1 MKIEATKMMS
11 SVIKR
16 IAVCAS
22 TALLVVSCAKQNKQP
37 FYNTGVV
44 YCSESNPVT
53 FNPQLDTSS
62 TTSDATSHQLYDRLL
77 DFDPDSG
84 RIVPSLAS
92 SWLVS
97 EDGLTYAFQLRR
109 GVAFHTT
116 DFFTPTRNF
125 NADDVIF
132 SIDRWRLKSHPFHN
146 VSNGSYPYFE
156 SLGLADNI
164 ADVTR
169 VNGYRVEITLKRR
182 DSSFL
187 ANLATDFAVILS
199 EEYAALLFEQG
210 TPSQIDHL
218 PVGTGPYRFGSFRKD
233 SYIKYFHH
241 DDYWRRVL
249 EDEGLE
255 SGGLRG
261 DDNYS
266 SNSVVDNNSDF
277 SNDEV
282 SSHNSGSNLETGG
295 ETANASNASLKQL
308 IFDITPRSSLRLAKL
323 MTGECD
329 ATAFPAQTELE
340 VIRNR
345 EDLTLAEK
353 PGLNIGFWA
362 FNTQRPPFDNPNVR
376 RALAFAID
384 KNTLLE
390 AVYFDSA
397 SRAKSLLPAAS
408 WAYQNDADDTAY
420 NPVLARSL
428 LAEAGIKPGFSMTIW
443 AMPVERA
450 YNPNAIKM
458 AELIQRYL
466 REVGVEANI
475 VTYDWKTFRR
485 HLQEGLHDSVL
496 IGWSA
501 DNGDPDNFYRPLL
514 SCGAIPSGTNRAMW
528 CDEDY
533 DRLINEALKT
543 EDLDKRRAIYHQVN
557 RLMYERLPLVPIA
570 HAYRYQAYRNEV
582 KGMTINPFG
591 GVRFGGV
598 EKIL

>member
-1 MKIEATKMMS
+1 MS
-11 SVIKR
+11 HCLVKR
-16 IAVCAS
+16 LSLCLC
-22 TALLVVSCAKQNKQP
+22 TALLVASCAKQNKQA
-37 FYNTGVV
+37 FYNTGII

-62 TTSDATSHQLYDRLL
+62 TTSDASSHQLYDRLL

-97 EDGLTYAFQLRR
+97 DDGLTYAFQLRKD
-109 GVAFHTT
+109 VWFHTT
-116 DFFTPTRNF
+116 GYFEPSRNF

-132 SIDRWRLKSHPFHN
+132 SIDRWRLKSHPYHY
-146 VSNGSYPYFE
+146 VSGGSYPYFE
-156 SLGLADNI
+156 SIGIAQNI
-164 ADVTR
+164 ASVER

-199 EEYAALLFEQG
+199 KEYATELAQAG
-210 TPSQIDHL
+210 TPSKIDQL
-218 PVGTGPYRFGSFRKD
+218 PIGTGPFKFESYRKD
-233 SYIKYFHH
+233 HFIKYLRH
-241 DDYWRRVL
+241 DNYWRTQTHEVK
-249 EDEGLE
+249 G
-255 SGGLRG
+255 
-261 DDNYS
+261 
-266 SNSVVDNNSDF
+266 SDLATELQ
-277 SNDEV
+277 NV
-282 SSHNSGSNLETGG
+282 SEKQKITQV
-295 ETANASNASLKQL
+295 EQL

-340 VIRNR
+340 VIRT
-345 EDLTLAEK
+345 EDDLTLAEK
-353 PGLNIGFWA
+353 PGLNVGFWA
-362 FNTQRPPFDNPNVR
+362 FNTQRPPFDNPDVR
-376 RALAFAID
+376 RALAAAID

-397 SRAKSLLPAAS
+397 TRAKTLLPAAS
-408 WAYQNDADDTAY
+408 WAFQNDADDTAY
-420 NPVLARSL
+420 NPVLARKL
-428 LAEAGIKPGFSMTIW
+428 LADAGIAPGFSMTIW

-450 YNPNAIKM
+450 YNPNATKM

-466 REVGVEANI
+466 RDIGVEATI
-475 VTYDWKTFRR
+475 VSYDWATFRR

-528 CDEDY
+528 CNDDY
-533 DRLINEALKT
+533 DKLLNEALQT
-543 EDLDKRRAIYHQVN
+543 DDIDERSAIYKQVN
-557 RLMYERLPLVPIA
+557 RLLYERLPVVPIA
-570 HAYRYQAYRNEV
+570 HAYRYQAYRNEL

-598 EKIL
+598 EKKL

>member
-1 MKIEATKMMS
+1 MLASML
-11 SVIKR
+11 KR
-16 IAVCAS
+16 VAVCAL
-22 TALLVVSCAKQNKQP
+22 TAVCVVSCAKQNKQP
-37 FYNTGVV
+37 FYSTGVV

-97 EDGLTYAFQLRR
+97 DDGLTYAFQLRR
-109 GVAFHTT
+109 DVEFHNT
-116 DFFTPTRNF
+116 DYFTPSRNF
-125 NADDVIF
+125 NASDVLF
-132 SIDRWRLKSHPFHN
+132 SINRWRLPTHPFHN

-164 ADVTR
+164 ANVER

-187 ANLATDFAVILS
+187 ANLATDFSVILS
-199 EEYAALLFEQG
+199 QEYGSQLFEEG
-210 TPSQIDHL
+210 NPSQIDQL
-218 PVGTGPYRFGSFRKD
+218 PVGTGPYKFESFRKD
-233 SYIKYFHH
+233 SYIKYLHH
-241 DDYWRRVL
+241 ENYWRRDINASVNGL
-249 EDEGLE
+249 TENIDEGIE
-255 SGGLRG
+255 GNTE
-261 DDNYS
+261 DNTKE
-266 SNSVVDNNSDF
+266 NN
-277 SNDEV
+277 EELGV
-282 SSHNSGSNLETGG
+282 
-295 ETANASNASLKQL
+295 ANADTSVKQL

-362 FNTQRPPFDNPNVR
+362 FNTQRAPFDNPNVR
-376 RALAFAID
+376 RALAIAID

-420 NPVLARSL
+420 NPVLARRL
-428 LAEAGIKPGFSMTIW
+428 LAEAGIEPGFSMTIW

-450 YNPNAIKM
+450 YNPNAMKM

-528 CDEDY
+528 CDKDY

-557 RLMYERLPLVPIA
+557 RLMFERLPLVPIA

-598 EKIL
+598 EKVL

>member
-1 MKIEATKMMS
+1 MYMGL
-11 SVIKR
+11 VKR
-16 IAVCAS
+16 LTVALC
-22 TALLVVSCAKQNKQP
+22 TALLIVSCAKQNKKA
-37 FYNTGVV
+37 FYNTGII

-92 SWLVS
+92 SWLVTN
-97 EDGLTYAFQLRR
+97 DGLTYAFQLRR
-109 GVAFHTT
+109 DVKFHQTHY
-116 DFFTPTRNF
+116 FTPTRNF

-132 SIDRWRLKSHPFHN
+132 SINRWRLPSHPYHS
-146 VSNGSYPYFE
+146 VSGGRYPYFE
-156 SLGLADNI
+156 SLGLAQNI
-164 ADVTR
+164 ASVER
-169 VNGYRVEITLKRR
+169 VNGYRVEITLHRR

-199 EEYAALLFEQG
+199 QEYATTLFEAG
-210 TPSQIDHL
+210 SPSKIDIL
-218 PVGTGPYRFGSFRKD
+218 PVGTGPFKFESYRKD
-233 SYIKYFHH
+233 RFIKYLRHE
-241 DDYWRRVL
+241 DYWRKS
-249 EDEGLE
+249 E
-255 SGGLRG
+255 LRG
-261 DDNYS
+261 DDNVAS
-266 SNSVVDNNSDF
+266 SADDFDNRSNVDANWQDNVQLNGNI
-277 SNDEV
+277 SNDDV
-282 SSHNSGSNLETGG
+282 TNVQ
-295 ETANASNASLKQL
+295 QL

-340 VIRNR
+340 VIRARN
-345 EDLTLAEK
+345 DLTLAEK

-362 FNTQRPPFDNPNVR
+362 FNTQRPPFDNPDVR
-376 RALAFAID
+376 RALAAAID

-397 SRAKSLLPAAS
+397 TRAKTLLPAAS
-408 WAYQNDADDTAY
+408 WAFQNDADDTAY
-420 NPVLARSL
+420 NPVLARQL
-428 LAEAGIKPGFSMTIW
+428 LANAGVKEGFSMTIW

-450 YNPNAIKM
+450 YNPNATKM

-466 REVGVEANI
+466 QDVGIEATI
-475 VTYDWKTFRR
+475 VSYDWATFRR
-485 HLQEGLHDSVL
+485 HLQDGLHDSVL

-533 DRLINEALKT
+533 DRLLNEALKT
-543 EDLDKRRAIYHQVN
+543 DDIDERTAIYHQVN
-557 RLMYERLPLVPIA
+557 RLLYERLPLVPIA
-570 HAYRYQAYRNEV
+570 HAYRYQAYREELNGV
-582 KGMTINPFG
+582 VINPFG

-598 EKIL
+598 EKTL

>member
-1 MKIEATKMMS
+1 MS
-11 SVIKR
+11 HGLVTRLSL
-16 IAVCAS
+16 CLC
-22 TALLVVSCAKQNKQP
+22 TALLVASCAKQNKQA
-37 FYNTGVV
+37 FYNTGII

-62 TTSDATSHQLYDRLL
+62 TTSDASSHQLYDRLL

-97 EDGLTYAFQLRR
+97 DDGLTYAFQLRKD
-109 GVAFHTT
+109 VWFHKTGY
-116 DFFTPTRNF
+116 FEPTRNF

-132 SIDRWRLKSHPFHN
+132 SINRWRLRSHPYHY
-146 VSNGSYPYFE
+146 VSGGRYPYFE
-156 SLGLADNI
+156 SIGLAQNI
-164 ADVTR
+164 ESVER

-187 ANLATDFAVILS
+187 SNLATDFAVILS
-199 EEYAALLFEQG
+199 EEYADALAKAG
-210 TPSQIDHL
+210 TPSQIDEL
-218 PVGTGPYRFGSFRKD
+218 PIGTGPFKFYSYRKD
-233 SYIKYFHH
+233 HFIKYKRH
-241 DDYWRRVL
+241 DNYWRIQAM
-249 EDEGLE
+249 EEHTNG
-255 SGGLRG
+255 
-261 DDNYS
+261 
-266 SNSVVDNNSDF
+266 
-277 SNDEV
+277 
-282 SSHNSGSNLETGG
+282 NSGVTSEPQGLSEEQKRETPVV
-295 ETANASNASLKQL
+295 EQL

-340 VIRNR
+340 VIRT
-345 EDLTLAEK
+345 ESDLTLAEK

-362 FNTQRPPFDNPNVR
+362 FNTQRPPFDNPDVR
-376 RALAFAID
+376 RALAVAID

-397 SRAKSLLPAAS
+397 TRAKTLLPAAS
-408 WAYQNDADDTAY
+408 WAFQNDADDTAY
-420 NPVLARSL
+420 NPVLARKL
-428 LAEAGIKPGFSMTIW
+428 LADAGVAPGFSMTIW

-450 YNPNAIKM
+450 YNPNANKM

-466 REVGVEANI
+466 RDVGVEATI
-475 VTYDWKTFRR
+475 VSYDWTTFRR

-528 CDEDY
+528 CNDDY
-533 DRLINEALKT
+533 DKLLNKALQT
-543 EDLDKRRAIYHQVN
+543 DDIEERTAIYKQVN
-557 RLMYERLPLVPIA
+557 RLLYERLPLVPIA
-570 HAYRYQAYRNEV
+570 HAYRYQAYRNELQ
-582 KGMTINPFG
+582 GMTINPFG

-598 EKIL
+598 EKTL

>member
-1 MKIEATKMMS
+1 MS
-11 SVIKR
+11 HCLVKR
-16 IAVCAS
+16 LSLCLC
-22 TALLVVSCAKQNKQP
+22 TALLVASCAKQNKQA
-37 FYNTGVV
+37 FYNTGII

-62 TTSDATSHQLYDRLL
+62 TTSDASSHQLYDRLL

-97 EDGLTYAFQLRR
+97 DDGLTYAFQLRR
-109 GVAFHTT
+109 GVWFHTT
-116 DFFTPTRNF
+116 GYFEPSRNF

-132 SIDRWRLKSHPFHN
+132 SIDRWRLKSHPYHY
-146 VSNGSYPYFE
+146 VSGGSYPYFE
-156 SLGLADNI
+156 SIGIAQNI
-164 ADVTR
+164 ASVER

-199 EEYAALLFEQG
+199 KEYATELAQAG
-210 TPSQIDHL
+210 TPSKIDQL
-218 PVGTGPYRFGSFRKD
+218 PIGTGPFKFQSYRKD
-233 SYIKYFHH
+233 HFIKYLRH
-241 DDYWRRVL
+241 DNYWRTQTHEVK
-249 EDEGLE
+249 G
-255 SGGLRG
+255 
-261 DDNYS
+261 
-266 SNSVVDNNSDF
+266 SDLATEPQ
-277 SNDEV
+277 NV
-282 SSHNSGSNLETGG
+282 SEEQKITQV
-295 ETANASNASLKQL
+295 EQL

-340 VIRNR
+340 VIRT
-345 EDLTLAEK
+345 EDDLTLAEK
-353 PGLNIGFWA
+353 PGLNVGFWA
-362 FNTQRPPFDNPNVR
+362 FNTQRPPFDNPDVR
-376 RALAFAID
+376 RALAAAID

-397 SRAKSLLPAAS
+397 TRAKTLLPAAS
-408 WAYQNDADDTAY
+408 WAFQNDADDTAY
-420 NPVLARSL
+420 NPVLARKL
-428 LAEAGIKPGFSMTIW
+428 LADAGIAPGFSMTIW

-450 YNPNAIKM
+450 YNPNATKM

-466 REVGVEANI
+466 RDVGVEATI
-475 VTYDWKTFRR
+475 VSYDWATFRR

-528 CDEDY
+528 CNDDY
-533 DRLINEALKT
+533 DKLLNEALQT
-543 EDLDKRRAIYHQVN
+543 DDIDERSAIYKQVN
-557 RLMYERLPLVPIA
+557 RLLYERLPVVPIA
-570 HAYRYQAYRNEV
+570 HAYRYQAYRNEL

-598 EKIL
+598 EKKL

>member
-1 MKIEATKMMS
+1 MHTGF
-11 SVIKR
+11 VKR
-16 IAVCAS
+16 LALCVC
-22 TALLVVSCAKQNKQP
+22 TMLLVMSCGKQNKQA
-37 FYNTGVV
+37 FYSTGII

-62 TTSDATSHQLYDRLL
+62 TTSDASSHQLYDRLL

-92 SWLVS
+92 SYLVTNN
-97 EDGLTYAFQLRR
+97 GLTYAFQLRKD
-109 GVAFHTT
+109 VSFHTT
-116 DFFTPTRNF
+116 DYFSPTRNF
-125 NADDVIF
+125 NANDVIF
-132 SIDRWRLKSHPFHN
+132 SINRWRLKSHPFHY
-146 VSNGSYPYFE
+146 VSGGRYPYFE
-156 SLGLADNI
+156 SLGLAQNI
-164 ADVTR
+164 ASVER
-169 VNGYRVEITLKRR
+169 INGYRVEITLKHR

-199 EEYAALLFEQG
+199 EEYAIALYERG
-210 TPSQIDHL
+210 TPSKIDQL
-218 PVGTGPYRFGSFRKD
+218 PIGTGPFKFYSYRKD
-233 SYIKYFHH
+233 HFIKYLRHQN
-241 DDYWRRVL
+241 YWR
-249 EDEGLE
+249 
-255 SGGLRG
+255 
-261 DDNYS
+261 
-266 SNSVVDNNSDF
+266 SNTGQVSNLPDNNSSF
-277 SNDEV
+277 EEANDED
-282 SSHNSGSNLETGG
+282 SSEL
-295 ETANASNASLKQL
+295 ANATMRNQIKQL

-340 VIRNR
+340 VIRTKD
-345 EDLTLAEK
+345 DLILAEK

-376 RALAFAID
+376 RALAAAID

-397 SRAKSLLPAAS
+397 IRAKTLLPAAS
-408 WAYQNDADDTAY
+408 WAFQNDADDTAY
-420 NPVLARSL
+420 NPVLARKL
-428 LAEAGIKPGFSMTIW
+428 LADAGVHPGFSMTIW

-450 YNPNAIKM
+450 YNPNATKM

-466 REVGVEANI
+466 RDVGVEVTI
-475 VTYDWKTFRR
+475 VSYDWATFRR

-533 DRLINEALKT
+533 DRLLNKALQT
-543 EDLDKRRAIYHQVN
+543 DDIDERTAIYQQVN
-557 RLMYERLPLVPIA
+557 RLLYERLPLVPIA
-570 HAYRYQAYRNEV
+570 HAYRYQAYRHELENL
-582 KGMTINPFG
+582 TINPFG

-598 EKIL
+598 EKSL

>member
-1 MKIEATKMMS
+1 MFHGLVTRLS
-11 SVIKR
+11 L
-16 IAVCAS
+16 CLC
-22 TALLVVSCAKQNKQP
+22 TALLVASCAKQNKQA
-37 FYNTGVV
+37 FYNTGII

-62 TTSDATSHQLYDRLL
+62 TTSDASSHQLYDRLL
-77 DFDPDSG
+77 DFDPNSG

-97 EDGLTYAFQLRR
+97 DDGLTYAFQLRKD
-109 GVAFHTT
+109 VWFHKTGY
-116 DFFTPTRNF
+116 FEPTRNF

-132 SIDRWRLKSHPFHN
+132 SINRWRLRSHPYHY
-146 VSNGSYPYFE
+146 VSGGRYPYFE
-156 SLGLADNI
+156 SIGLAQNI
-164 ADVTR
+164 ASVER

-187 ANLATDFAVILS
+187 SNLATDFAVILS
-199 EEYAALLFEQG
+199 EEYAEQLAEAG
-210 TPSQIDHL
+210 TPSKIDEL
-218 PVGTGPYRFGSFRKD
+218 PVGTGPFKFNSYRKD
-233 SYIKYFHH
+233 HFIKYLRH
-241 DDYWRRVL
+241 DNYWRTQAL
-249 EDEGLE
+249 EE
-255 SGGLRG
+255 
-261 DDNYS
+261 DDNG
-266 SNSVVDNNSDF
+266 DNNLTPELQSL
-277 SNDEV
+277 SQQQK
-282 SSHNSGSNLETGG
+282 LETPLV
-295 ETANASNASLKQL
+295 EQL

-340 VIRNR
+340 VIRT
-345 EDLTLAEK
+345 EDDLTLAEK

-362 FNTQRPPFDNPNVR
+362 FNTQRPPFDNPDVR
-376 RALAFAID
+376 RALAAAID

-397 SRAKSLLPAAS
+397 TRAKTLLPAAS
-408 WAYQNDADDTAY
+408 WAFQNDADDTAY
-420 NPVLARSL
+420 NPVLARKSL
-428 LAEAGIKPGFSMTIW
+428 ADAGVAPGFSMTIW

-450 YNPNAIKM
+450 YNPNATKM

-466 REVGVEANI
+466 RDVGVEATI
-475 VTYDWKTFRR
+475 VSYDWTTFRR

-528 CDEDY
+528 CNDDY
-533 DRLINEALKT
+533 DKLLNKALQT
-543 EDLDKRRAIYHQVN
+543 DDIEERTAIYKQVN
-557 RLMYERLPLVPIA
+557 RLLYERLPLVPIA
-570 HAYRYQAYRNEV
+570 HAYRYQAYRNELQ
-582 KGMTINPFG
+582 GMTINPFG

-598 EKIL
+598 EKTL

>member
-1 MKIEATKMMS
+1 MS
-11 SVIKR
+11 HCLVKR
-16 IAVCAS
+16 LSLCLC
-22 TALLVVSCAKQNKQP
+22 TALLVASCAKQNKQA
-37 FYNTGVV
+37 FYNTGII

-62 TTSDATSHQLYDRLL
+62 TTSDASSHQLYDRLL

-97 EDGLTYAFQLRR
+97 DDGLTYAFQLRR
-109 GVAFHTT
+109 DVWFHTT
-116 DFFTPTRNF
+116 GYFEPSRNF

-132 SIDRWRLKSHPFHN
+132 SIDRWRLKSHPYHY
-146 VSNGSYPYFE
+146 VSGGSYPYFE
-156 SLGLADNI
+156 SIGIAQNI
-164 ADVTR
+164 ASVER
-169 VNGYRVEITLKRR
+169 INGYRVEITLKRR

-199 EEYAALLFEQG
+199 KEYATELAQAG
-210 TPSQIDHL
+210 TPSKIDQL
-218 PVGTGPYRFGSFRKD
+218 PIGTGPFKFESYRKD
-233 SYIKYFHH
+233 HFIKYLRH
-241 DDYWRRVL
+241 DNYWRTQAL
-249 EDEGLE
+249 EENG
-255 SGGLRG
+255 
-261 DDNYS
+261 
-266 SNSVVDNNSDF
+266 NNIASAPQG
-277 SNDEV
+277 V
-282 SSHNSGSNLETGG
+282 SEAHNTPKVE
-295 ETANASNASLKQL
+295 QL

-340 VIRNR
+340 VIRT
-345 EDLTLAEK
+345 EDDLTLAEK
-353 PGLNIGFWA
+353 PGLNVGFWA
-362 FNTQRPPFDNPNVR
+362 FNTQRPPFDNPDVR
-376 RALAFAID
+376 RALAAAID

-397 SRAKSLLPAAS
+397 TRAKTLLPAAS
-408 WAYQNDADDTAY
+408 WAFQNDADDTAY
-420 NPVLARSL
+420 NPVLARKL
-428 LAEAGIKPGFSMTIW
+428 LADAGIARGFSMTIW

-450 YNPNAIKM
+450 YNPNATKM

-466 REVGVEANI
+466 RDVGVEATI
-475 VTYDWKTFRR
+475 VSYDWATFRR

-528 CDEDY
+528 CNDDY
-533 DRLINEALKT
+533 DKLLNEALQT
-543 EDLDKRRAIYHQVN
+543 DDIDERSAIYKQVN
-557 RLMYERLPLVPIA
+557 RLLYERLPVVPIA
-570 HAYRYQAYRNEV
+570 HAYRYQAYRNEL

-598 EKIL
+598 EKKL

>member
-1 MKIEATKMMS
+1 MS
-11 SVIKR
+11 HCLVKR
-16 IAVCAS
+16 LSLCLC
-22 TALLVVSCAKQNKQP
+22 TALLVASCAKQNKQA
-37 FYNTGVV
+37 FYNTGII

-62 TTSDATSHQLYDRLL
+62 TTSDASSHQLYDRLL

-97 EDGLTYAFQLRR
+97 DDGLTYAFQLRR
-109 GVAFHTT
+109 DVWFHTT
-116 DFFTPTRNF
+116 GYFEPSRNF

-132 SIDRWRLKSHPFHN
+132 SIDRWRLKSHPYHY
-146 VSNGSYPYFE
+146 VSGGSYPYFE
-156 SLGLADNI
+156 SIGIAQNI
-164 ADVTR
+164 ASVER

-199 EEYAALLFEQG
+199 EEYATELAQAG
-210 TPSQIDHL
+210 TPSKIDQL
-218 PVGTGPYRFGSFRKD
+218 PIGTGPFKFESYRKD
-233 SYIKYFHH
+233 HFIKYLRH
-241 DDYWRRVL
+241 DNYWRTQTHEVK
-249 EDEGLE
+249 G
-255 SGGLRG
+255 
-261 DDNYS
+261 
-266 SNSVVDNNSDF
+266 SDLATELQ
-277 SNDEV
+277 NV
-282 SSHNSGSNLETGG
+282 SEEQKITQV
-295 ETANASNASLKQL
+295 EQL

-340 VIRNR
+340 VIRT
-345 EDLTLAEK
+345 EDDLTLAEK
-353 PGLNIGFWA
+353 PGLNVGFWA
-362 FNTQRPPFDNPNVR
+362 FNTQRPPFDNPDVR
-376 RALAFAID
+376 RALAAAID

-397 SRAKSLLPAAS
+397 TRAKTLLPAAS
-408 WAYQNDADDTAY
+408 WAFQNDADDTAY
-420 NPVLARSL
+420 NPVLARKL
-428 LAEAGIKPGFSMTIW
+428 LADAGIAPGFSMTIW

-450 YNPNAIKM
+450 YNPNATKM

-466 REVGVEANI
+466 RDVGVDATI
-475 VTYDWKTFRR
+475 VSYDLATFRR

-528 CDEDY
+528 CNDDY
-533 DRLINEALKT
+533 DKLLNEALQT
-543 EDLDKRRAIYHQVN
+543 DDIDERSAIYKQVN
-557 RLMYERLPLVPIA
+557 RLLYERLPVVPIA
-570 HAYRYQAYRNEV
+570 HAYRYQAYRNEL

-598 EKIL
+598 EKKL